1 MYLSGFLRLL
11 PIILLI
17 LLACST
23 APQNETLLRVDSLME
38 DNPQLA
44 LEMLDSLDRTSP
56 ALSHADSSL
65 RTLLVYEGR
74 YKNDLPL
81 SRDTS
86 LAVAADYFRSSGDDH
101 RLMRLLFV
109 KSQTEFADRDL
120 SASMNSAMDAEKAA
134 KTLKDTLFLARISN
148 HMSLLYQYSLNIPA
162 SLEKNREARELF
174 RSIDRP
180 LHYKYAL
187 VDEALDLHNLEKYS
201 LGLALL
207 DSLIPELSEPSHL
220 LGYALE
226 TRLDIMMKLDSMDR
240 VMSDYS
246 RLKNLILSGDY
257 NYNRLTALNVE
268 LALKNYQEAY
278 RILQSVNL
286 PDEFISRSDLEY
298 SYYRYFKAIGKSDSA
313 LSHHETYVAITE
325 PNTLALLN
333 QNVSFTRG
341 DWFKKES
348 ERHRD
353 ESARIKLILV
363 GGSVIAILIILL
375 LVIFYRLLQYRTNTK
390 INNFMFEMS
399 QLSSR
404 LKSKEESLSSLERCL
419 ATDRTEHLK
428 EKAGLMTELTTVRAS
443 LTDLQGVVS
452 ARDMEINDMK
462 STIADQNS
470 AIAKYDT
477 EIENLFSGR
486 LKTIDQM
493 CKAYFAIPNPASDKE
508 NRIIYKKVGEAVD
521 DICAGIDI
529 SQVEEIVNKYSD
541 NILRSFKEDF
551 RKINKHTYGV
561 VILTVAGLSS
571 PVICRILKISIDNYY
586 SYRKRLKE
594 KINKSTCQ
602 NKMRYLMALDMIH

>member
-1 MYLSGFLRLL
+1 MRLSGFLRLL

-23 APQNETLLRVDSLME
+23 APQNETLLHVDSLIE

-44 LEMLDSLDRTSP
+44 LDIIDSLDRTSTV
-56 ALSHADSSL
+56 LSHADSSL

-101 RLMRLLFV
+101 RLMRLLFI
-109 KSQTEFADRDL
+109 KSQAEFADRDL
-120 SASMNSAMDAEKAA
+120 SASMRSAMDVDKIARN
-134 KTLKDTLFLARISN
+134 LRDTLFMARTCG
-148 HMSLLYQYSLNIPA
+148 LLGQIFQRSYNLNA
-162 SLEKNREARELF
+162 SLEKTVEAARLF
-174 RSIDRP
+174 HSVNCDS
-180 LHYKYAL
+180 HYRYAL
-187 VDEALDLHNLEKYS
+187 VDEARDLNNLKRGDES
-201 LGLALL
+201 LAML
-207 DSLIPELSEPSHL
+207 DSLVPFISSYPHL

-226 TRLDIMMKLDSMDR
+226 TRIFVLIGLDSLAR
-240 VMSDYS
+240 VKEDYDN
-246 RLKNLILSGDY
+246 LKGIISTGKYSY
-257 NYNRLTALNVE
+257 NPSTALDVAI
-268 LALKNYQEAY
+268 ALKDFEGAY
-278 RILQSVNL
+278 RILQSVIMCMEN
-286 PDEFISRSDLEY
+286 ISESEIEY
-298 SYYRYFKAIGKSDSA
+298 GYYKYYRAIGKSDSSLKHYENHIAFNQAYTMDLMNQSVA
-313 LSHHETYVAITE
+313 L
-325 PNTLALLN
+325 
-333 QNVSFTRG
+333 TRA
-341 DWFKKES
+341 DWFKKEA

-353 ESARIKLILV
+353 ESARVKLILV
-363 GGSVIAILIILL
+363 GVSVIAVLIILL
-375 LVIFYRLLQYRTNTK
+375 LVIFYRLLQYRTHTK

-443 LTDLQGVVS
+443 LTDLHGVVS

-470 AIAKYDT
+470 AIAKYDI

-493 CKAYFAIPNPASDKE
+493 CKAYFSIPNPASDKE
-508 NRIIYKKVGEAVD
+508 NRIIYRNVGEALNE
-521 DICAGIDI
+521 ICAGIDI
-529 SQVEEIVNKYSD
+529 SQVEEIVNKYSN

-551 RKINKHTYGV
+551 RKINKLTYGM
-561 VILTVAGLSS
+561 VILTIAGL
-571 PVICRILKISIDNYY
+571 
-586 SYRKRLKE
+586 
-594 KINKSTCQ
+594 
-602 NKMRYLMALDMIH
+602 